1 MGATLAMAF
10 GLMLVIEGIMPFV
23 APGQWREMLRKVSAL
38 ADGQIRFFGL
48 AMMAAG
54 VAVLALAR

>member
-48 AMMAAG
+48 AMMAVG
-54 VAVLALAR
+54 IAVLALAR

>member
-1 MGATLAMAF
+1 MWATLGLAF

-23 APGQWREMLRKVSAL
+23 APAQWREMLRKVAHL

-48 AMMAAG
+48 SMMLVG
-54 VAVLALAR
+54 VVVLLVAR